1 MAKIKETKIKE
12 YKVKSVHWSVKGSKY
27 CPLRKDN
34 VCLSAVVICLPDA
47 NAFPDG
53 CPLPV
58 KVCRVS

>member
-1 MAKIKETKIKE
+1 MAKKKETKIKE
-12 YKVKSVHWSVKGSKY
+12 YKVKGSKY